1 MTRVNGTL
9 KANLK
14 NLACKAV
21 LLSAMMAVAGSIGH
35 STASA
40 TDPDNPYWP
49 CVQRK
54 VPHISAGMMWG
65 GPLVDESDRSWRKD
79 NEVRSLVE
87 SLSARR
93 LPVEEAQERI
103 DSYAAGLADGKQTK
117 LTVLFTGL
125 LSHTNAER
133 SNIIAGIEKF
143 ARRQIALSNQIKETA
158 AESNKLASKNDASP
172 AELDRAREL
181 DEQLLW
187 DTRVF
192 DEREQSLTYVC
203 EVPVLLE
210 QRLFALARQLAT
222 HLE

>member
-1 MTRVNGTL
+1 M

-14 NLACKAV
+14 SPTCAA
-21 LLSAMMAVAGSIGH
+21 LLFAATIVPASL
-35 STASA
+35 TAPGAALA
-40 TDPDNPYWP
+40 TDPENPHWP

-65 GPLVDESDRSWRKD
+65 GPLVDESDRSWRRD
-79 NEVRSLVE
+79 NEVRDLVE
-87 SLSARR
+87 TLSSRR
-93 LPVEEAQERI
+93 LAIEEAQNRI
-103 DSYAAGLADGKQTK
+103 DSYAGKLNDEKQTK

-133 SNIIAGIEKF
+133 SDIIAGIEKF
-143 ARRQIALSNQIKETA
+143 ARRQIALAKKIKETA
-158 AESNKLASKNDASP
+158 AESNRLQSKSDATLE
-172 AELDRAREL
+172 ELKRAREL

>member
-1 MTRVNGTL
+1 M

-14 NLACKAV
+14 NLSRTAV
-21 LLSAMMAVAGSIGH
+21 LFAAVTALAWSIGH
-35 STASA
+35 SSAFA
-40 TDPDNPYWP
+40 TDPENPYWP

-79 NEVRSLVE
+79 GEVRDLVQT
-87 SLSARR
+87 LSSRR
-93 LPVEEAQERI
+93 VPIEEAQERI
-103 DSYAAGLADGKQTK
+103 DGYANTLSDGKQTK

-133 SNIIAGIEKF
+133 SDIIAGIEKF
-143 ARRQIALSNQIKETA
+143 ARRQIALAKRIKETA
-158 AESNKLASKNDASP
+158 AEANKLQSKSDATVE
-172 AELDRAREL
+172 ELKRAQEL

>member
-1 MTRVNGTL
+1 M
-9 KANLK
+9 KATLK
-14 NLACKAV
+14 NLSRTAV
-21 LLSAMMAVAGSIGH
+21 LLAAGIAATSA
-35 STASA
+35 STVSSAFA
-40 TDPDNPYWP
+40 TDPENPYWP

-79 NEVRSLVE
+79 SEVRDLVQT
-87 SLSARR
+87 LSSRR
-93 LPVEEAQERI
+93 VPIEEAQEQI
-103 DSYAAGLADGKQTK
+103 DGYANKLSDGKQTK

-133 SNIIAGIEKF
+133 SDIIAGIEKF
-143 ARRQIALSNQIKETA
+143 ARRQIALAKKIKETA
-158 AESNKLASKNDASP
+158 AESNKLQSKSDATVE
-172 AELDRAREL
+172 ELKRAQAL

>member
-1 MTRVNGTL
+1 M
-9 KANLK
+9 KATVKATLK
-14 NLACKAV
+14 NLACKSLLLGALTAV
-21 LLSAMMAVAGSIGH
+21 VTTLGPGAAF
-35 STASA
+35 A

-65 GPLVDESDRSWRKD
+65 GPLVDESDRSWRRD
-79 NEVRSLVE
+79 DEVRGLVE
-87 SLSARR
+87 TLSARR
-93 LPVEEAQERI
+93 MPIEEAKERI
-103 DSYAAGLADGKQTK
+103 DSYAAGLGEDKQSK

-133 SNIIAGIEKF
+133 SDIIAGIEKF
-143 ARRQIALSNQIKETA
+143 ARRQIALSKQIKETA
-158 AESNKLASKNDASP
+158 AASNRLASQASAGP
-172 AELDRAREL
+172 EALQQAQAL
-181 DEQLLW
+181 DEKLLW